1 MGFLT
6 RRVRG
11 NNLSSYYAALETPL
25 LALAPED
32 YWTIQ
37 DAFEHTL
44 IFGGT
49 GSGKTTGSGRALAQA
64 FLTAGFGGLVLC
76 AKPEEADRWEEYA
89 AACGRDRSLIRL
101 DASSRYRFNFLNYL
115 MNLPPQQGGGLVD
128 NAVNTFLRVLEAAQ
142 ARGSEHGQHADAG
155 FWQKA
160 IRELLSHALGGL
172 YHAYGRITLDELV
185 KLVVSAPT
193 SEEQGR
199 DPGFQQSSFCYQTMR
214 KLFTDPAIPLADRE
228 ATLLVGY
235 FGQNF
240 GRLDPKTRSN
250 IVISLTAEISPFLK
264 GPLHT
269 LFCTDTNI
277 IPEVT
282 HEGAILVMDLPIKRF
297 EQTGAVAQMLV
308 KYLWQKATERRAV
321 ASDTRPVFLWA
332 DECQFFISDY
342 DREFQS
348 TARSARAATVYITQN
363 LPSLYAQIGGR
374 NPQDL
379 ADAIVGNFQTKIFH
393 SNTDHRT
400 NQWAADTIGRAI
412 QLRANR
418 SWSDNES
425 SQYGVST
432 NENWSTQTGESR
444 GTNWGR
450 NSGTSYSVSA
460 PPLGQQGGGGS
471 FSMSSGRNDGGNR
484 SRSWSESQSSGWS
497 ESRSHTRGSS
507 EGAGWSEQMDYMIQP
522 AFFANGLRQGG
533 ARNKHVVT
541 GILLQANRDFSRTG
555 TCWTQVAS
563 GSGKHD

>member
-1 MGFLT
+1 MGLLS
-6 RRVRG
+6 RRAAGYHRG
-11 NNLSSYYAALETPL
+11 AYYAEFETPL
-25 LALAPED
+25 LALSPKD
-32 YWTIQ
+32 HWTIQ

-49 GSGKTTGSGRALAQA
+49 GSGKSSGSGRALAQS
-64 FLTAGFGGLVLC
+64 FLQAGFGGLVLC
-76 AKPEEADRWEEYA
+76 AKPEEADRWVEYA
-89 AACGRDRSLIRL
+89 LTCGRDRSIVRM
-101 DASSRYRFNFLNYL
+101 DASGRYRFNFLNYV
-115 MNLPPQQGGGLVD
+115 MNLPPEQGGGLVD

-142 ARGSEHGQHADAG
+142 ARGSAHGSHGDDSS

-160 IRELLSHALGGL
+160 IRELLSHALGSL
-172 YHAYGRITLDELV
+172 YHAYGRITLDDLV

-199 DPGFQQSSFCYQTMR
+199 DPDFQQSSFCYQTMR
-214 KLFTDPAIPLADRE
+214 RLFTEPTVPLVDRE
-228 ATLLVGY
+228 ATLLVSY

-250 IVISLTAEISPFLK
+250 IIISLTAEISPFLK

-269 LFCTDTNI
+269 LFCTETNI
-277 IPEVT
+277 IPEIT
-282 HEGAILVMDLPIKRF
+282 HEGAIIVVDLPIKRF

-308 KYLWQKATERRAV
+308 KYLWQKATERRAIDE
-321 ASDTRPVFLWA
+321 DTRPVFLWA

-379 ADAIVGNFQTKIFH
+379 ADAIIGNFQTKIFH
-393 SNTDHRT
+393 ANTDHRT

-412 QLRANR
+412 QRRSNR
-418 SWSDNES
+418 NWSENES
-425 SQYGVST
+425 EQVGAST
-432 NENWSTQTGESR
+432 NEGWSTQTGESEGR
-444 GTNWGR
+444 SWGR
-450 NSGTSYSVSA
+450 TFGTSTSVTA
-460 PPLGQQGGGGS
+460 PPLGQQGGGGTYG
-471 FSMSSGRNDGGNR
+471 MSSGSTSGDNRSTSR
-484 SRSWSESQSSGWS
+484 SRSQSGGLSESA
-497 ESRSHTRGSS
+497 SRSHGST

-533 ARNKHVVT
+533 SRNAHLVT

-555 TCWTQVAS
+555 TCWTQVAFRQR
-563 GSGKHD
+563 

>member
-6 RRVRG
+6 KRARG
-11 NNLSSYYAALETPL
+11 NNLSSYYAELETPL
-25 LALAPED
+25 LALSPVD
-32 YWTIQ
+32 PWTIQ

-49 GSGKTTGSGRALAQA
+49 GSGKTSGSGRALAHA
-64 FLTAGFGGLVLC
+64 FLQAGFGGLVLC
-76 AKPEEADRWEEYA
+76 AKPEEAERWVEYA
-89 AACGRDRSLIRL
+89 RDCGRDRSIVRM
-101 DASSRYRFNFLNYL
+101 DASGRYRFNFLDYL
-115 MNLPPQQGGGLVD
+115 MNLPPEQGGGLVD

-142 ARGSEHGQHADAG
+142 TRGAARGGQDDTG

-160 IRELLSHALGGL
+160 IRELLSHALGSL

-185 KLVVSAPT
+185 KLVISAPT

-199 DPGFQQSSFCYQTMR
+199 DPNFQQSSFCYHTMR
-214 KLFTDPAIPLADRE
+214 RLFTNPAVPLADRE
-228 ATLLVGY
+228 AALLVSY

-269 LFCTDTNI
+269 LFCSETNI
-277 IPEVT
+277 IPEIT
-282 HEGAILVMDLPIKRF
+282 HEGAIIVVDLPIKRF
-297 EQTGAVAQMLV
+297 EHTGAVAQMLV
-308 KYLWQKATERRAV
+308 KYLWQKATERREV
-321 ASDTRPVFLWA
+321 AADTRPVFLWA

-348 TARSARAATVYITQN
+348 TARSAHAATVYITQN

-379 ADAIVGNFQTKIFH
+379 ADAIIGNFQTKIFH
-393 SNTDHRT
+393 ANTDHRT

-412 QLRANR
+412 QRRSNRNWSASETEQFGESTSAN
-418 SWSDNES
+418 WSDQTS
-425 SQYGVST
+425 DSQGRS
-432 NENWSTQTGESR
+432 
-444 GTNWGR
+444 WGR
-450 NSGTSYSVSA
+450 NVGSSYSVSV

-471 FSMSSGRNDGGNR
+471 FSISSGDSSGGNSSRTR
-484 SRSWSESQSSGWS
+484 SHSQGGGWSQSEST
-497 ESRSHTRGSS
+497 SRGNT

-533 ARNKHVVT
+533 TRNDRLVT

-555 TCWTQVAS
+555 TCWTEVAFS
-563 GSGKHD
+563 QR

>member
-1 MGFLT
+1 MGLLS
-6 RRVRG
+6 RRAAGYHRG
-11 NNLSSYYAALETPL
+11 AYYAALETPL
-25 LALAPED
+25 LALSPED
-32 YWTIQ
+32 HWMIQ

-49 GSGKTTGSGRALAQA
+49 GSGKSSGSGRALAHS
-64 FLTAGFGGLVLC
+64 FLQAGFGGLVLC

-89 AACGRDRSLIRL
+89 LTCGRDRSIVRM
-101 DASSRYRFNFLNYL
+101 DASGRYRFNFLNYV
-115 MNLPPQQGGGLVD
+115 MNLPPEQGGGLVD
-128 NAVNTFLRVLEAAQ
+128 NAVNTFLRVLEAAA
-142 ARGSEHGQHADAG
+142 ARGSAHGSHGDDSS

-160 IRELLSHALGGL
+160 IRELLSHALGSL

-199 DPGFQQSSFCYQTMR
+199 DPDFQQSSFCYQTMR
-214 KLFTDPAIPLADRE
+214 RLFTEPTVPLPDRE
-228 ATLLVGY
+228 ATLLVSY

-250 IVISLTAEISPFLK
+250 IIISLTAEISPFLK

-269 LFCTDTNI
+269 LFCTETNI
-277 IPEVT
+277 IPEIT
-282 HEGAILVMDLPIKRF
+282 HEGAIIVVDLPIKRF

-308 KYLWQKATERRAV
+308 KYLWQKATERRTV
-321 ASDTRPVFLWA
+321 DEDTRPVFLWA

-379 ADAIVGNFQTKIFH
+379 ADAIIGNFQTKIFH
-393 SNTDHRT
+393 ANTDHRT

-412 QLRANR
+412 QRRSNR
-418 SWSDNES
+418 NWSENES
-425 SQYGVST
+425 EQVGAST
-432 NENWSTQTGESR
+432 NEGWSTQTGESEGR
-444 GTNWGR
+444 SWGR
-450 NSGTSYSVSA
+450 TFGTSSSFTA
-460 PPLGQQGGGGS
+460 PPLGQQGGGGTYG
-471 FSMSSGRNDGGNR
+471 MSSGSTSGDNRSTSR
-484 SRSWSESQSSGWS
+484 SRSQSGGLSESA
-497 ESRSHTRGSS
+497 SRSHGSA

-533 ARNKHVVT
+533 SRNDHLVT

-555 TCWTQVAS
+555 TCWTQVAFRQR
-563 GSGKHD
+563 